1 MDTPTPTPQQL
12 PSGYTWDAINNQ
24 MKPSYDEVSQDIKL
38 ALANKRLTICRGCEM
53 YTDRGACG
61 FCGCGM
67 SFKATLIYPL
77 DQDGK
82 AFYHVD
88 PYGKYIYVCQAKKW

>member
-1 MDTPTPTPQQL
+1 MDTPTPTPPPL
-12 PSGYTWDAINNQ
+12 PTGYTWEAASNQ
-24 MKPSYDEVSQDIKL
+24 MKPSYEPVPQEIRM
-38 ALANKRLTICRGCEM
+38 ALVDRRLSICQKCEM

-67 SFKATLIYPL
+67 AFKATLIYPL
-77 DQDGK
+77 DDDGK

-88 PYGKYIYVCQAKKW
+88 PYGKYIYVCQSKKW